1 MRTSHIERKTKETE
15 IALTLNV
22 NGTGVAEISTGVGF
36 FDHMLEL
43 LTVHSGIDLT
53 LSCKGDTYVD
63 FHHTV
68 EDTGIALG
76 DAFKEAL
83 GDKRGIA
90 RFSDRVVLGDKRGI
104 ARFSDRVV
112 PMDETAALVA
122 LDLSG
127 RAYLAFEDKL
137 DGKAGV
143 FDLELVEEF
152 LRAFSSHA
160 GLNLYVKLLRRG
172 NKHHEAEA
180 VFKALALC
188 LKDAATV
195 VSDRIP
201 SSKGVLE

>member
-1 MRTSHIERKTKETE
+1 MRRAEVTRNTAETQVCV
-15 IALTLNV
+15 TLDLD
-22 NGTGVAEISTGVGF
+22 GEGKGGISTGIGF
-36 FDHMLEL
+36 FDHMMQLFL
-43 LTVHSGIDLT
+43 SHSRYDLT
-53 LSCKGDTYVD
+53 LEVKGDTQVD
-63 FHHTV
+63 FHHSV
-68 EDTGIALG
+68 EDAGIALG
-76 DAFKEAL
+76 KAFAKAL
-83 GDKRGIA
+83 GDKGGITRYA
-90 RFSDRVVLGDKRGI
+90 DMIL
-104 ARFSDRVV
+104 
-112 PMDETAALVA
+112 PMDETLMMCAV
-122 LDLSG
+122 DISG

-188 LKDAATV
+188 LKDAAAV

>member
-22 NGTGVAEISTGVGF
+22 NGTGVAEISSGVGF

-53 LSCKGDTYVD
+53 LSCKGDTHVD

-68 EDTGIALG
+68 EDVGIALG

-90 RFSDRVVLGDKRGI
+90 RFADRI
-104 ARFSDRVV
+104 V

-127 RAYLAFEDKL
+127 RAFLAFEDKM

-172 NKHHEAEA
+172 NRHHEAEA

-188 LKDAATV
+188 LKDAVTI